1 MLTSRV
7 GPGNQ
12 IGPKVSEAALEGV
25 VLGDA
30 EQLRV
35 EAEAGL
41 TLVAQALPGLDLTPF
56 QRALALRVLEYE
68 IMRLEE
74 GWVDE
79 WLKDMATQLG
89 LSLTVPPADW

>member
-1 MLTSRV
+1 M
-7 GPGNQ
+7 
-12 IGPKVSEAALEGV
+12 ADA
-25 VLGDA
+25 GD
-30 EQLRV
+30 LRT

-41 TLVAQALPGLDLTPF
+41 TIVAQALPGLNLTPF

-79 WLKDMATQLG
+79 YMTDLAAQLTG
-89 LSLTVPPADW
+89 SP

>member
-1 MLTSRV
+1 MGFTLTDV
-7 GPGNQ
+7 
-12 IGPKVSEAALEGV
+12 ALEGV
-25 VLGDA
+25 LLGSADD
-30 EQLRV
+30 LRV

-74 GWVDE
+74 GWVDDYMVD
-79 WLKDMATQLG
+79 LAAQLTG
-89 LSLTVPPADW
+89 SP

>member
-1 MLTSRV
+1 
-7 GPGNQ
+7 
-12 IGPKVSEAALEGV
+12 VSEVALDGV

-30 EQLRV
+30 ETLRV

-74 GWVDE
+74 GWVDDYMVDLAAQIDTGSPLE
-79 WLKDMATQLG
+79 RLK
-89 LSLTVPPADW
+89 